1 MANQLSWL
9 EDKKILKVENIS
21 NGGLVEVKLLVRFGL
36 PLIAT
41 IILTAFALIPFAEKI
56 TTEWFI
62 ADVRMRSQLIF
73 SSIEDNVREALQLK
87 NSSRIQSLFSRVAED
102 KRVIGLA
109 YCGSEKTPIY
119 KSKAFPEDYSCDQN
133 LIKEKEAF
141 DPLYLKG
148 GSVLIANFPLIL
160 GAGEDGHKIVIA
172 HDLSFIDR
180 REETTTQYA
189 AIFLFVVCGVVTLIT
204 VLVARITLSGWTRAI
219 RDYLQRGVSPK
230 GISRDI
236 IPLIR
241 DIQKELRGLEKE
253 YLRQRQED
261 AVWTDKNLQSLI
273 QESFPSTQVLV
284 ASFREPIT
292 HCRDDKGS
300 ITEKRNVNGLV
311 TAMEPVV
318 KACSGTWIA
327 IGIGQSDGKL
337 DRVKIEEFGKHYFL
351 KRIRQSSSDYES
363 FYHGICSGGIYPLCC
378 SMGYI
383 KPHFCERDWLVY
395 IKTNQMYAD
404 AIIEE
409 AQTESPIV
417 LVQDYQLALVPRM
430 VKEKLP
436 KAIVVTYWHI
446 PWPNSEIFSILPW
459 GKDFLDGIL
468 ASDII
473 GMQTAYMCN
482 NFFDVV
488 RANLEARVDME
499 MDSVERFGHHC
510 LIRAYPVS
518 IEWPLERLSQIEP
531 TDICRKNL
539 REELGIPLQNKVFLG
554 VERMDFVKGIPERL
568 SAFHTLL
575 REKKELHGKV
585 NFIQIAAL
593 SPRKDLGVYTQTAHD
608 VQRICTEINQEF
620 ATKDWTPVYLRMEN
634 HSKEDIYRLY
644 RATDICVVS
653 SLHDGMNLVAKEFIA
668 ARDDELG
675 VVIISRFAGAVKEL
689 PHSIPVNPHDERDFV
704 TAFLTALNVPENIQK
719 EHMHSMREHL
729 KHNNVFRWAGKILAD
744 AAILHKKQQLT
755 ALVVNPDQTDR
766 DSALEL

>member
-1 MANQLSWL
+1 M
-9 EDKKILKVENIS
+9 
-21 NGGLVEVKLLVRFGL
+21 KLLVRFGL

-41 IILTAFALIPFAEKI
+41 IILTAFALIPFAETI

-73 SSIEDNVREALQLK
+73 SSIEDNVREALHLK

-109 YCGSEKTPIY
+109 YCGIEKAPVY
-119 KSKAFPEDYSCDQN
+119 KSKAFPDDYSCDQN
-133 LIKEKEAF
+133 PITEKEVF
-141 DPLYLKG
+141 DPIYLKG
-148 GSVLIANFPLIL
+148 GSVLIASFPLAL
-160 GAGEDGHKIVIA
+160 EAGEEGHKIVIA

-180 REETTTQYA
+180 REETTTKYA
-189 AIFLFVVCGVVTLIT
+189 VIFLLVVCGVVTLIT
-204 VLVARITLSGWTRAI
+204 VLVARITLSGWTKAI
-219 RDYLQRGVSPK
+219 RNYLQKGLPPK
-230 GISRDI
+230 GLSRDI
-236 IPLIR
+236 LPLIR
-241 DIQKELRGLEKE
+241 DIQKEVRGLEKE
-253 YLRQRQED
+253 YLRQRQD
-261 AVWTDKNLQSLI
+261 GAIWTDKNLQSLI
-273 QESFPSTQVLV
+273 RESFPSTQVLV
-284 ASFREPIT
+284 ASFREPVT
-292 HCRDDKGS
+292 HCRDDKGTV
-300 ITEKRNVNGLV
+300 TEKRNVNGLV

-327 IGIGQSDGKL
+327 IGVGKPDKKL
-337 DRVKIEEFGKHYFL
+337 DHVKIEEFGKHYFL
-351 KRIRQSSSDYES
+351 RRIRQSKSDYES

-383 KPHFCERDWLVY
+383 KPHFCEKDWLVY
-395 IKTNQMYAD
+395 VKTNQMYAD
-404 AIIEE
+404 AIIAE

-436 KAIVVTYWHI
+436 KAVVVLYWHI

-468 ASDII
+468 SSDIV

-499 MDSVERFGHHC
+499 LDSVERFGHHC
-510 LIRAYPVS
+510 LVRAYPVS

-531 TDICRKNL
+531 TEVCRKNL
-539 REELGIPLQNKVFLG
+539 RDELGIPPQNKVFLG

-575 REKKELHGKV
+575 RENKALHGKV

-593 SPRKDLGVYTQTAHD
+593 SPRKDLGVYTQTAQD
-608 VQRICTEINQEF
+608 VQRICSEINREF
-620 ATKDWTPVYLRMEN
+620 ETENWTPVYLRLEN
-634 HSKEDIYRLY
+634 QSKEDVYRFY
-644 RATDICVVS
+644 RAADICVVS

-704 TAFLTALNVPENIQK
+704 TALLAALSVPENIQR
-719 EHMHSMREHL
+719 EQMHTMREHL

-744 AAILHKKQQLT
+744 AAILHKKQQLN
-755 ALVVNPDQTDR
+755 ALVSDLDQNSENYIFETTLKDENVR
-766 DSALEL
+766 